1 MFQLKNKG
9 IDSEVGDKWNLTLTV
24 RDMYNLDRQ
33 YWPLIDVAKLF
44 CALLVVM
51 IHCVEIQQ
59 GHLIATFIVHCFSGQ
74 AVPFFMIVSGFF
86 ATRKIE
92 QEHKMRDVA
101 KLCIKNWL
109 LLYFVWSVL
118 WLPYYFQFYQSRYP
132 DVTIIYILLMIIRR
146 VLFAGQGVY
155 WYLLVL
161 AEAVF
166 VIAFFVRQKLDKA
179 LYCISIIGL
188 ILGILYDA
196 NVTALGMRWMHQ
208 AVYAVFSWS
217 NNLFMKG
224 IPYVAIGYFLRR
236 NINRCCFNAWK
247 TAFIY
252 VLASIGMIIIHVCGW
267 SRWLFLYPIQAVFL
281 FIITYQNKDF
291 RLSK

>member
-1 MFQLKNKG
+1 M
-9 IDSEVGDKWNLTLTV
+9 
-24 RDMYNLDRQ
+24 
-33 YWPLIDVAKLF
+33 
-44 CALLVVM
+44 
-51 IHCVEIQQ
+51 
-59 GHLIATFIVHCFSGQ
+59 
-74 AVPFFMIVSGFF
+74 
-86 ATRKIE
+86 
-92 QEHKMRDVA
+92 
-101 KLCIKNWL
+101 
-109 LLYFVWSVL
+109 
-118 WLPYYFQFYQSRYP
+118 
-132 DVTIIYILLMIIRR
+132 
-146 VLFAGQGVY
+146 
-155 WYLLVL
+155 
-161 AEAVF
+161 
-166 VIAFFVRQKLDKA
+166 RQKLDKA

-267 SRWLFLYPIQAVFL
+267 SRWLCLYPIQAVCL
-281 FIITYQNKDF
+281 FIITYQSKDF
-291 RLSK
+291 RLSKSISRICRNMSSSIYFLHTVFIYGVIDVIWGG